1 MGKVIL
7 VAPWF
12 ELTNLESDEMW
23 RIADPWLKSQIDFS
37 KILNKSNTYV
47 TIFSNNDGWVPIE
60 ANLKLFKEKLN
71 PKIIVLKNKGHF
83 TADEGILEIP
93 EILELIN

>member
-1 MGKVIL
+1 
-7 VAPWF
+7 
-12 ELTNLESDEMW
+12 
-23 RIADPWLKSQIDFS
+23 
-37 KILNKSNTYV
+37 
-47 TIFSNNDGWVPIE
+47 VPIE